1 MIQPTH
7 QFRALFGGTTVPVLE
22 QVVNFDEARQAI
34 LAGNIANYDTPTYQ
48 ARDLDVGTF
57 KRKLAKAIE
66 RKNEPPGPFGPE
78 FPLKRGGKS
87 AIGGEWPEDHPI
99 LYHDLNNVG
108 MEFQVTEMA
117 KNNMEFNT
125 ALSIMKHQMMLLQT
139 AISERV

>member
-1 MIQPTH
+1 MIRPTG
-7 QFRALFGGTTVPVLE
+7 QFRAIFNGTTVPVLE
-22 QVVNFDEARQAI
+22 QVVNFDEARQAL
-34 LAGNIANYDTPTYQ
+34 LAGNIANFDTPLYQ

-57 KRKLAKAIE
+57 KHKLALAIE
-66 RKNEPPGPFGPE
+66 RKNKPPGAFGPDY
-78 FPLKRGGKS
+78 PLKNGRSS
-87 AIGGEWPEDHPI
+87 AQGVIWPVDHQI

-125 ALSIMKHQMMLLQT
+125 ALNIMRHQMLLLQT